1 MREKKENEE
10 SCELKQKK
18 KIIEKVRPHSVPHA
32 QEEEVEEEEEQSA
45 QSDKTE
51 RSGRQQQQQQPQQ

>member
-18 KIIEKVRPHSVPHA
+18 KIIEKVRPHSVPYA
-32 QEEEVEEEEEQSA
+32 QEEEEEQSA
-45 QSDKTE
+45 QSDKAE
-51 RSGRQQQQQQPQQ
+51 